1 MGYVPYVGFATYL
14 RATVM
19 TRFMFVKKKK
29 KVVTAQNSFVEVREY
44 LVERCN
50 SKELAML
57 AEIARRIWF
66 RRNTVVHGGVLL
78 HPKEVI
84 RSATSFII
92 NYREAMERPVGG

>member
-29 KVVTAQNSFVEVREY
+29 KVVTAQNSFVEVLEY

-57 AEIARRIWF
+57 AEIARR
-66 RRNTVVHGGVLL
+66 TVVHGGVLL